1 MRKPLTL
8 LHLLLKINSSNT
20 QNKNLIIFFFVFFFS
35 LGLHAQF
42 GTIGYDF
49 KDPYLDFWGLKF
61 GVRLSTVN
69 NIYCPNPKSL
79 AIEKISKNEIILRSN
94 SLSAAGGQLISEGTI
109 ELKLIKEEK
118 THRIRVLAQASHDS
132 ELVKSILILIKGIGV
147 KSMISEQAQAKGVQE
162 FKNKKGIR
170 VSYPSRAATMP
181 LVFLKTPNDEWYILS
196 KDSKIRRKGFA
207 CFHNYLTN
215 EPLVLMSHDTDVR
228 KISTNIKA
236 PEWVLG
242 KNRKRIDVVKERCID
257 LEKHFAII
265 PYNLKQNANTEWID
279 NLKVVTF
286 LHGVHWTGHVFNTYD
301 QMGEQLEWITKTV
314 NGEQI
319 LAFLP
324 AWDGRYYVNYPEHQ
338 PDIRMG
344 GSEGLKKFVK
354 KAHQLGVKVVLMFGG
369 PNLST
374 FEFLK
379 KNKMMEA
386 GLKTSSGQSKLQN
399 WLDWNTDLQIET
411 MGLIMNFGHPKYQD
425 YMISKTGE
433 LFDKYDIDGV
443 FLDGTLRWENSPD
456 YSAYEG
462 LVEYTKEIRK
472 RYPEKLVMGEDGY
485 DAIYGLFDLFHTSG
499 GPLGL
504 ENYLLRYTRQFYY
517 LSYPA
522 ENGSSGVHE
531 IGWSNDSKT
540 INSADPKY
548 TIPSISLFYGDTKKY
563 SNQIMEKLEKYKNWE
578 LKVTPIMKN

>member
-1 MRKPLTL
+1 MKKQVSLSQ
-8 LHLLLKINSSNT
+8 LLLFINGSNT
-20 QNKNLIIFFFVFFFS
+20 QNKKLIFLFFIFFFS
-35 LGLHAQF
+35 LGLNAQF

-49 KDPYLDFWGLKF
+49 KDPYVDFWGLKF
-61 GVRLSTVN
+61 AVRLSTEN
-69 NIYCPNPKSL
+69 NIYCPNPKQL
-79 AIEKISKNEIILRSN
+79 AIEETSKNEIILRSN
-94 SLSAAGGQLISEGTI
+94 SLSAAGGQLNSEGII
-109 ELKLIKEEK
+109 ELKIFKEENN
-118 THRIRVLAQASHDS
+118 RIRISAQGSHSS
-132 ELVKSILILIKGIGV
+132 ELVKSILILVKGIDV
-147 KSMISEQAQAKGVQE
+147 KSMISEQPQAKGVQK
-162 FKNKKGIR
+162 FKNNEAIS

-181 LVFLKTPNDEWYILS
+181 LVFFSTPTDEWYVLS
-196 KDSKIRRKGFA
+196 KDREIRKKGFA
-207 CFHNYLTN
+207 CFHDHLSN
-215 EPLVLMSHDTDVR
+215 EPLILISHDADMR
-228 KISTNIKA
+228 KISMNIKS
-236 PEWVLG
+236 PDWVLG
-242 KNRKRIDVVKERCID
+242 KNQKRIDIVKERCID
-257 LEKHFAII
+257 LEKYFSLI
-265 PYNLKQNANTEWID
+265 PWNLRQKATTEWID

-301 QMGEQLEWITKTV
+301 QMGEQLEWMTNTI

-354 KAHQLGVKVVLMFGG
+354 KAHTLGVKVVLMFGG

-374 FEFLK
+374 FDFLR
-379 KNKMMEA
+379 KNRMMEA
-386 GLKTSSGQSKLQN
+386 GLKTPSGQSKLQN

-425 YMISKTGE
+425 YMISKTSE
-433 LFDKYDIDGV
+433 LFDNYDIDGV

-456 YSAYEG
+456 FSAYEG
-462 LVEYTKEIRK
+462 LVQYTKEIRK

-504 ENYLLRYTRQFYY
+504 ENYLLRFTRQFYY

-522 ENGSSGVHE
+522 ENGSAGVHE
-531 IGWSNDSKT
+531 IGWSNNSQT

-548 TIPSISLFYGDTKKY
+548 TIPSISLFYGDKEKY
-563 SNQIMEKLEKYKNWE
+563 NDQIRAKLKNYKNWE
-578 LKVTPIMKN
+578 LKPIPLMKN